1 MIVYT
6 LIKSKYKDVLSGA
19 GAAKYGAR
27 WNSKGT
33 DMMYTASSRALA
45 MSELLVHL
53 DLNEVPDEY
62 YMMDIFIPDNFE
74 IQQVSVKDLPVHW
87 NIQVEYL
94 KRVQRIG
101 DQFVQDKQKP
111 LLKVPSA
118 IVKGDTNILINPYH
132 KLFPKIRLQKVS
144 KFPFDHR
151 FFEPD

>member
-1 MIVYT
+1 MIVFR
-6 LIKSKYKDVLSGA
+6 LVKLKYKDVLSGA

-33 DMMYTASSRALA
+33 DIMYTSSSRALA

-74 IQQVSVKDLPVHW
+74 IQQVDLKDLPMHW
-87 NIQVEYL
+87 NINIEYRKL
-94 KRVQRIG
+94 VQQIG
-101 DQFVQDKQKP
+101 DQFVEDKLKP
-111 LLKVPSA
+111 LLEVPSA
-118 IVKGDTNILINPYH
+118 VVKGDTNILINPYH
-132 KLFPKIRLQKVS
+132 KLFSKIKLKKVS